1 MKISKED
8 DNINIDSYGLAY
20 IMEIWFPKPTEKLEE
35 EEA

>member
-8 DNINIDSYGLAY
+8 GSIDIASYGLAY
-20 IMEIWFPKPTEKLEE
+20 IMEIWFPKPKEKLEE